1 MERKIS
7 KKKKISKKVVAHWV
21 GYDPH
26 DWFIDCMYRLMNNKV
41 SVSDLRKE
49 AKAMFKS
56 YGYSKRRRQYMYNK
70 DNHWEYLITLWK
82 GGK

>member
-1 MERKIS
+1 M
-7 KKKKISKKVVAHWV
+7 KKKISKKVVALWV

-49 AKAMFKS
+49 AKAMYKS
-56 YGYSKRRRQYMYNK
+56 YKFHSKKENE
-70 DNHWEYLITLWK
+70 DGI
-82 GGK
+82 